1 MRLSIFAAT
10 CGLITLLSANLAVA
24 QTASDATTP
33 QSTGSTSKSTL
44 RAQNRQLSKAVR
56 HALYATKGLTSSNIA
71 VLVKGGVVSLV
82 GTVPD
87 SAQIQLA
94 GDAAKRVPQV
104 QSVENR
110 LVLEEEGVQ

>member
-1 MRLSIFAAT
+1 MRLSIFTVT
-10 CGLITLLSANLAVA
+10 CGLIALLSTDLVFA
-24 QTASDATTP
+24 QTASDANAP
-33 QSTGSTSKSTL
+33 QSTANTSKSAI

-87 SAQIQLA
+87 SSQIQLA

-104 QSVENR
+104 QSVDNR
-110 LVLEEEGVQ
+110 LVLEEEGAQ